1 MKEITGRHVLI
12 AMIVAFGIIIAANV
26 TLAVSAIRTFPGL
39 EVKNSYVAS
48 QNFDRERAAQIALGW
63 TLSVTIDANEL
74 KIAILGPDGKPVRPA
89 GFSAI
94 IGRST
99 HVADDRAPEFN
110 FVNGAYT
117 APLDLTRGKWEL
129 RLEATAESGAV
140 FRQRVDLFVR
150 DPV

>member
-12 AMIVAFGIIIAANV
+12 AMIAAFGIIIAANV

-63 TLSVTIDANEL
+63 TVNVTIDGNEL
-74 KIAILGPDGKPVRPA
+74 KIVILGPDGKPVRPA
-89 GFSAI
+89 GFTAI

-99 HVADDRAPEFN
+99 HVADDRTPDFD

-117 APLDLTRGKWEL
+117 APLELGRGKWEV
-129 RLEATAESGAV
+129 RLEAAAENGTV
-140 FRQRVDLFVR
+140 FRQRVVLFVR